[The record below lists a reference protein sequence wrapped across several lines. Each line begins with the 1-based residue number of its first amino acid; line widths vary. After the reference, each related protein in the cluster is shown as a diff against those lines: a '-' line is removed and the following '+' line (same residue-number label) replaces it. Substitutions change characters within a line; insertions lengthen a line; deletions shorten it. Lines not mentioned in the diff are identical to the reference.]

1 LIINNKTKKDYLFI
15 FKHQNPFR
23 YAQNAGFY
31 MKHFLD
37 GACPQTPWK
46 IQESRNIDGKVSDLN
61 KILHALAE

>member
-1 LIINNKTKKDYLFI
+1 
-15 FKHQNPFR
+15 
-23 YAQNAGFY
+23 

-61 KILHALAE
+61 IILHALAE